1 MDDKK
6 ASTPKDGRS
15 RTWTFVVYPDSAP
28 TDWRDILDS
37 IMTPWVESPLHEF
50 DVNPTG
56 EVKKPHW
63 HILMM
68 FEGKKSFEQMK
79 ALLEPLNCP
88 IPQIAHNAKGV
99 VRYMAHLDNPEKHQ
113 YAASAIIGHCGAD
126 VAEFLKPTSACR
138 YELIREMMSFV
149 RVNGIVEFQ
158 DLVDYAMEERFD
170 DWFPLLCDNSAFV
183 VGNYIKSQRHRMTS
197 PGCATGSRD

>member
-183 VGNYIKSQRHRMTS
+183 VGNYIKSQRHRMTR
-197 PGCATGSRD
+197 PECATGSRD